1 MLRVDQFCMIRDW
14 NQFNSPKDL
23 AIGVSTEAN
32 ELLDIF
38 RFKNDMQME
47 EMLSDTQYR
56 EHVGE
61 ELADTLFFLLR
72 FCSYYGFNPGEV
84 LVDKIR
90 KNAEKY
96 PVSMVKGNNL
106 KKHEYSLREGGV
118 DCRSVKRNM

>member
-1 MLRVDQFCMIRDW
+1 M
-14 NQFNSPKDL
+14 
-23 AIGVSTEAN
+23 
-32 ELLDIF
+32 LDIF
-38 RFKNDMQME
+38 RFKNDIQME

-72 FCSYYGFNPGEV
+72 FCSYYGFNPGEI

-106 KKHEYSLREGGV
+106 KKHECSLREGGV
-118 DCRSVKRNM
+118 DY